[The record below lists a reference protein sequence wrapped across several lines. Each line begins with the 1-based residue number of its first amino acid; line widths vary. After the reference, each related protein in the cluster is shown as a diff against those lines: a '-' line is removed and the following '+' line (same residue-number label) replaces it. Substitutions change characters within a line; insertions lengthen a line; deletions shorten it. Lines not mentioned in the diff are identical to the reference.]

1 MRANT
6 GQNTNSG
13 LAPQDKNLK
22 TLKSVIVSRD
32 NDRLLEHLNG
42 DQENKEEN
50 FKVCFVQ
57 ICVSNNFLFSSPSA
71 A

>member
-1 MRANT
+1 MAKTGRNT
-6 GQNTNSG
+6 SSG

-57 ICVSNNFLFSSPSA
+57 ICVSNKSFSSSQWGA
-71 A
+71 